1 MTADLTL
8 ARPVLA
14 RWQCN
19 TALNSQYFASF
30 FMAGAAALR

>member
-8 ARPVLA
+8 VRPVLA

-19 TALNSQYFASF
+19 TALNSQRLESF
-30 FMAGAAALR
+30 FMAGSAALR